1 MRRKPETCYSLLLGC
16 AQKGGPPY
24 FSSAKLHLFF
34 YTGSSILEM
43 LTCQHITVQFH
54 NVLTE
59 KPKESYPYAFAHLG
73 RGNGSSYLHGFH
85 LLSIICLLK
94 LTFMGP
100 SWHLWSCPI
109 LSERLWKQPSGPDFT
124 AAWNPL
130 SNKYALIL
138 HVMCTCT
145 HVIYKCIRWIKGKAT
160 WKPIKNG
167 CKKC

>member
-1 MRRKPETCYSLLLGC
+1 MLWKPETCYLLLLGC
-16 AQKGGPPY
+16 AQKRW
-24 FSSAKLHLFF
+24 SSLLLFCQAPF
-34 YTGSSILEM
+34 IFFNTGSSILEM
-43 LTCQHITVQFH
+43 LACQHITVQFH

-59 KPKESYPYAFAHLG
+59 KSKESYPYAFVHLG

-100 SWHLWSCPI
+100 SWHLWSRPI
-109 LSERLWKQPSGPDFT
+109 LSERVWKQPSGPDFA

-145 HVIYKCIRWIKGKAT
+145 HVIYKWIRWIKGKKT
-160 WKPIKNG
+160 FESQ
-167 CKKC
+167 